1 MVSKMGLILTKVD
14 SFEFKVVLSVARKQV
29 AFGLAEWLFTRVAV
43 WSVDGYEHVGIRAT
57 SKLIPRLYHDVVV
70 DVT

>member
-43 WSVDGYEHVGIRAT
+43 
-57 SKLIPRLYHDVVV
+57 
-70 DVT
+70 